1 MNPLGMR
8 ARAAT
13 FARLFLAQA
22 TFNNRTMIGSGL
34 AFCLVPVL
42 RRVYHNDPD
51 RLEAAM
57 SRHVGLFNSHPYLTG
72 MAVGAVARME
82 VEGAESNAVERF
94 KTAIRGPL
102 GSLGDQLIWATWLPA
117 VALLT
122 GGLGL
127 LWVRPI
133 YAVLGF
139 LLIYN
144 VGHLSLRLWA
154 LSAGLRS
161 GPLVATQI
169 RRANLPQWTARLG
182 NLLTFSVGT
191 MLGGLALMAG
201 AGGQRATLVWGAVT
215 VIGFGI
221 GAQGGIAAWR
231 ITVTGFVTV
240 VLGLAVA
247 GMVS

>member
-34 AFCLVPVL
+34 AFCLVPVF
-42 RRVYHNDPD
+42 RRLYHDEPD
-51 RLEAAM
+51 RLEAAI

-82 VEGAESNAVERF
+82 VEGAEPNAVERF
-94 KTAIRGPL
+94 KTAVSGPL

-117 VALLT
+117 VALLA

-127 LWVRPI
+127 LRVRPL
-133 YAVLGF
+133 YAVVAF

-144 VGHLSLRLWA
+144 VGHVGLRLWA
-154 LSAGLRS
+154 LAAGLRS
-161 GPLVATQI
+161 GPLVAAQI

-182 NLLTFSVGT
+182 SLLAFSVGT

-201 AGGQRATLVWGAVT
+201 AGGQRATLAWGAVT
-215 VIGFGI
+215 VIGFGVGARGGI
-221 GAQGGIAAWR
+221 GAWR
-231 ITVTGFVTV
+231 ATVTGFVTV
-240 VLGLAVA
+240 VLGLAIA
-247 GMVS
+247 GVVS